1 MRLNED
7 NSVAVHNSV
16 AVLTSPNRCYSGLGF
31 CTTHNNEATLL
42 PITTN
47 LHLQNSTHT
56 PINARKQRQE
66 AIFTHTSH
74 TQ

>member
-7 NSVAVHNSV
+7 NAVAVHNSV
-16 AVLTSPNRCYSGLGF
+16 TVLTSPNRCYSGLGF
-31 CTTHNNEATLL
+31 CTTHNNEATLP
-42 PITTN
+42 PITAN

-56 PINARKQRQE
+56 PIYAKKQRQE
-66 AIFTHTSH
+66 AIFPDTSH